1 MSIVYVTSQ
10 QFDMSDKT
18 IYAGVSLEEAFNAI
32 EKEGKD
38 WLEYCRV
45 DVWEDGKEVY
55 RYYWSF
61 DYNKFM
67 VFTRDKIQGR
77 ATESYTIAPKDN
89 EHPLQDGDKLRRK
102 GDGKLFT
109 FVEDD
114 DFDDEPY
121 GRVKE
126 MAVPVYLPDFVKA
139 EDTNDDPLDDLLSMG
154 IEEVTD
160 LVQTS
165 YLSYMEDEG
174 WSSDVA
180 KVKALEDVTLWYFGN
195 KEKEVELRNN
205 VDKMIKESE
214 EI

>member
-1 MSIVYVTSQ
+1 MATVYVTLK
-10 QFDMSDKT
+10 QFDNEDKT
-18 IYAGVSLEEAFNAI
+18 IYAGISLEEAFNAI

-38 WLEYCRV
+38 WLEHCRV
-45 DVWEDGKEVY
+45 DVWEDGEQTY

-67 VFTRDKIQGR
+67 IFTEDKDKVAGI
-77 ATESYTIAPKDN
+77 ESYTIAPKEN

-126 MAVPVYLPDFVKA
+126 MAVPVYLPDFVK
-139 EDTNDDPLDDLLSMG
+139 ED
-154 IEEVTD
+154 
-160 LVQTS
+160 
-165 YLSYMEDEG
+165 
-174 WSSDVA
+174 
-180 KVKALEDVTLWYFGN
+180 K
-195 KEKEVELRNN
+195 
-205 VDKMIKESE
+205 
-214 EI
+214 